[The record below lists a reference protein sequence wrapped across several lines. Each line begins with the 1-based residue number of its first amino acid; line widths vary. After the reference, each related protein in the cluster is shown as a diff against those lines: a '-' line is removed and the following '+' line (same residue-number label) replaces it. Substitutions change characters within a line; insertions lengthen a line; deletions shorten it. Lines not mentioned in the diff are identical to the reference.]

1 MAVYLIL
8 EAPKAS
14 LSFDFLLMY
23 VVKQVTPRK
32 KWGLWRSLFFC
43 IILTGLGMDGM
54 AQLRNSIN
62 MPDNDDKW
70 YHIGIVIMGTS
81 NRFQF
86 NQHPRFLQHDSIL
99 VSNPNNSFGFGIGG
113 MHTFRINHRFEA
125 RVVFPQLLFVN
136 KSINYHLKYPNTSN
150 DETSIMNQQV
160 ESILLGVPI
169 QMKLKSDRIG
179 NFRVYMMGGVKFET
193 DLTSKASSKNAENFV
208 KLKKADLGIE
218 AGIGFNFYNKMFI
231 FSPEIK
237 ISNGI
242 SNVHSRDPDLKF
254 SNVIDR
260 IQSRQIIFSLI
271 FEG

>member
-1 MAVYLIL
+1 MYDFKHVNLANKKGFWL
-8 EAPKAS
+8 S
-14 LSFDFLLMY
+14 LLLCVSAICGTY
-23 VVKQVTPRK
+23 SAK
-32 KWGLWRSLFFC
+32 
-43 IILTGLGMDGM
+43 
-54 AQLRNSIN
+54 AQLRNTIN

-81 NRFQF
+81 NRFQI
-86 NQHPRFLQHDSIL
+86 NQHPKFLQDDSVL
-99 VSNPNNSFGFGIGG
+99 VSNPQNSFGFGIGG
-113 MHTFRINHRFEA
+113 MHTFRISNRFEA

-136 KSINYHLKYPNTSN
+136 KSINYHIKYPESGN
-150 DETSIMNQQV
+150 DESERMNQQV
-160 ESILLGVPI
+160 ESILLGVPV
-169 QMKLKSDRIG
+169 QLKLKSDRIG

-193 DLTSKASSKNAENFV
+193 DLTSKASSRNAENFV
-208 KLKKADLGIE
+208 KLKKADMGIE

-242 SNVHSRDPDLKF
+242 SNVHARDPGLKY
-254 SNVIDR
+254 SSVIDR

>member
-1 MAVYLIL
+1 
-8 EAPKAS
+8 
-14 LSFDFLLMY
+14 MY
-23 VVKQVTPRK
+23 VVKKVAPNK
-32 KWGLWRSLFFC
+32 KWGVWLSAFICFIALGSSL
-43 IILTGLGMDGM
+43 DGK

-62 MPDNDDKW
+62 MPDSDDKW

-86 NQHPRFLQHDSIL
+86 NQHPRFLQYDSVM

-113 MHTFRINHRFEA
+113 MHTFRISHRFEA

-136 KSINYHLKYPNTSN
+136 KSINYNLKYPNSSN
-150 DETSIMNQQV
+150 DETPVMNQQV

-169 QMKLKSDRIG
+169 QLKLKSDRIG

-193 DLTSKASSKNAENFV
+193 DLTSKASSRNAENFV

-242 SNVHSRDPDLKF
+242 NNVHARDADLKF

>member
-1 MAVYLIL
+1 MGLFYLLRNKFIRR
-8 EAPKAS
+8 
-14 LSFDFLLMY
+14 LS
-23 VVKQVTPRK
+23 
-32 KWGLWRSLFFC
+32 
-43 IILTGLGMDGM
+43 IILICFASVTVISISTT
-54 AQLRNSIN
+54 AQLRESIH

-81 NRFQF
+81 NRFQIS
-86 NQHPRFLQHDSIL
+86 QHPRFLQYDSVL

-113 MHTFRINHRFEA
+113 MHTFRINNRFEA

-136 KSINYHLKYPNTSN
+136 KSINYHLKYPDSGNE
-150 DETSIMNQQV
+150 ETAVMDQNV

-169 QMKLKSDRIG
+169 QLKLKSDRIG

-193 DLTSKASSKNAENFV
+193 DLTSKASSRNAENFV
-208 KLKKADLGIE
+208 KLKKMDFGIE

-231 FSPEIK
+231 LSPEIK

-242 SNVHSRDPDLKF
+242 SNVHSRDENLKF
-254 SNVIDR
+254 SNVIDK

>member
-1 MAVYLIL
+1 MYAAKKVRPFSI
-8 EAPKAS
+8 S
-14 LSFDFLLMY
+14 GVCFSFVFTVIFLF
-23 VVKQVTPRK
+23 QATE
-32 KWGLWRSLFFC
+32 SQ
-43 IILTGLGMDGM
+43 
-54 AQLRNSIN
+54 AQLRNTIN
-62 MPDNDDKW
+62 LPDNDDKW

-86 NQHPRFLQHDSIL
+86 NQHPRFLQYDSVM

-136 KSINYHLKYPNTSN
+136 KSINYNLKYPNSSN
-150 DETSIMNQQV
+150 DETPVMNQQV

-169 QMKLKSDRIG
+169 QLKLKSDRIG

-193 DLTSKASSKNAENFV
+193 DLTSKANSRNAENFV
-208 KLKKADLGIE
+208 KLKKADMGIE

-242 SNVHSRDPDLKF
+242 SNVHSRDADLKF

>member
-1 MAVYLIL
+1 MHNLLRNKTYRKVSIL
-8 EAPKAS
+8 
-14 LSFDFLLMY
+14 LLFLL
-23 VVKQVTPRK
+23 
-32 KWGLWRSLFFC
+32 
-43 IILTGLGMDGM
+43 GMSGICGSAF
-54 AQLRNSIN
+54 AQLRESLN

-81 NRFQF
+81 NRFQIS
-86 NQHPRFLQHDSIL
+86 QHERFLQYDSVL

-113 MHTFRINHRFEA
+113 MHTFRISNRFEA

-136 KSINYHLKYPNTSN
+136 KSINYHLKYP
-150 DETSIMNQQV
+150 DPGKEETSVMNQNV
-160 ESILLGVPI
+160 ESILLGIPV
-169 QMKLKSDRIG
+169 QLKLKSDRIG
-179 NFRVYMMGGVKFET
+179 NFRVYMMGGFKVET
-193 DLTSKASSKNAENFV
+193 DLSSKANARNAENFV
-208 KLKKADLGIE
+208 KLKKMDFGIE

-242 SNVHSRDPDLKF
+242 GNVHSRDESLKY

-260 IQSRQIIFSLI
+260 IQSRQIIFSII